1 MNTTTKLYSLP
12 FSHAKT
18 YMFAA
23 LFTAGNMVLPQLCHL
38 IPAGGPTWLPIY
50 FFTLIAAYKF
60 GLRVG
65 LMTAVLS
72 PVLNH
77 LLFGMPALAV
87 LPAILIKSSLLA
99 GIAAL
104 LARRVRQVSLGA
116 LLIAVLGYQAIGTLC
131 EWALC
136 GDFVLAAQDFRMGIT
151 GMMLQWIGG
160 YFALKA
166 LNKI

>member
-77 LLFGMPALAV
+77 LLFGMPAMAV

-136 GDFVLAAQDFRMGIT
+136 GDFVLAAQDFRMGIP

>member
-136 GDFVLAAQDFRMGIT
+136 GDFVLAAQDFRMGIP